1 MLIQPLGHS
10 LISFFWLVQLANILL
25 IAMVVRVILKYLW
38 RTPAM
43 PVVLMFIILLL
54 LADLLGNLGF
64 YTLSYLL
71 QNLTPLLFI
80 AIVVIFHDEIRDI
93 LATMGRYL
101 RHHIYFNR
109 SETLKPDTIQ
119 SIVDTCRFLKKKRL
133 GGLLVIEQQE
143 SLESV
148 YKVRPVE
155 MDRLRI
161 RPNLVA
167 ALLQPPGVLH
177 DGAIIIRNGEI
188 VGARAILPLSRGS
201 YIPRIRRDG
210 LSAALGTRH
219 RAAIGI
225 TEVSD
230 AIAVVVSEESGD
242 FGLAYGGILEEAIP
256 GERLAERLAEL
267 TSPSP
272 TA

>member
-10 LISFFWLVQLANILL
+10 VLSFFWLVQLANVLL
-25 IAMVVRVILKYLW
+25 IAMAVRVILKYLW
-38 RTPAM
+38 KTPAM

-64 YTLSYLL
+64 FTLSFLL

-80 AIVVIFHDEIRDI
+80 AVVVIFHDEIRDL

-101 RHHIYFNR
+101 RHHIYTSR
-109 SETLKPDTIQ
+109 SETLHPDTIQ
-119 SIVDTCRFLKKKRL
+119 SIVDTCRFLRKKRL
-133 GGLLVIEQQE
+133 GGLLVIEQLE

-177 DGAIIIRNGEI
+177 DGAIVIRNGEI
-188 VGARAILPLSRGS
+188 VGARAILPLSRGT
-201 YIPRIRRDG
+201 YLPRYRRDG
-210 LSAALGTRH
+210 LSTTLGTRH

-230 AIAVVVSEESGD
+230 AIAVVVSEETGD
-242 FGLAYGGILEEAIP
+242 FGLAHAGVLEEAIP
-256 GERLAERLAEL
+256 GERLAARLAEL
-267 TSPSP
+267 TAPP
-272 TA
+272 PGA